1 MKRGIRIKLF
11 TQAAAFVAAFLLA
24 TIGAKAQTKNFYFPQ
39 VRIEIQISK
48 DGSFAVDEYRTY
60 EFQGSFSWAAI
71 WIPLRVSR
79 QEYKYQV
86 SIEDFK
92 VLDEA
97 DRVLRSEASR
107 KGDRF
112 EAKWYYRAQNARRT
126 FHIHYRIKGGIISY
140 PQVSELYWQVI
151 GSEWDKPAKSVI
163 INIHLPEP
171 VKDKSEILVYGHGPL
186 SGKVTIVDRRTARF
200 TVGNLPARQYV
211 EIRMVWPAGMISGV
225 PSSGHTLASIKREEA
240 AFVQKTIEQAR
251 RAQEAKARK
260 KKTFKYILYAW
271 LIWLVLAPLIW
282 LYFYLRYWKRVGK
295 DYSFD
300 DIPDY
305 YRQLPSELF
314 PSLVEV
320 LLREGSSPT
329 PRAFTATIFDLARR
343 GYLELEDRI
352 VEKKHLLGSKK
363 EVETTITLKKDYL
376 NDSKLLPFERQV
388 LDLLFSTVA
397 QGKREKGAKLK
408 LDELKYYLK
417 KEPRSFQKWFQKWQK
432 EIKQES
438 KKLQFIEPLSIR
450 VKNVFLVVSI
460 PVAIAT
466 LNPILGLLAGLLTPR
481 IKRRAFPWAREYELW
496 KALGR
501 FLDDFSNF
509 KDLPPEAYKLWE
521 HYLVFGIIFGNAKKI
536 LKMLPVVLKD
546 ERAAVPTWYYGLSGA
561 ALARAGSIAS
571 MISSIESMATS
582 IQQAST
588 SAAHYSSG
596 SGGGFSAGG
605 GGGGGG
611 GGGTA
616 G

>member
-1 MKRGIRIKLF
+1 
-11 TQAAAFVAAFLLA
+11 LA
-24 TIGAKAQTKNFYFPQ
+24 GW
-39 VRIEIQISK
+39 
-48 DGSFAVDEYRTY
+48 DG
-60 EFQGSFSWAAI
+60 
-71 WIPLRVSR
+71 
-79 QEYKYQV
+79 
-86 SIEDFK
+86 
-92 VLDEA
+92 
-97 DRVLRSEASR
+97 LRSSFQPPHSCFNKSR
-107 KGDRF
+107 
-112 EAKWYYRAQNARRT
+112 
-126 FHIHYRIKGGIISY
+126 
-140 PQVSELYWQVI
+140 
-151 GSEWDKPAKSVI
+151 
-163 INIHLPEP
+163 
-171 VKDKSEILVYGHGPL
+171 
-186 SGKVTIVDRRTARF
+186 
-200 TVGNLPARQYV
+200 
-211 EIRMVWPAGMISGV
+211 
-225 PSSGHTLASIKREEA
+225 HTLASIKREEA
-240 AFVQKTIEQAR
+240 AFVQKTIERAR
-251 RAQEAKARK
+251 QAQEAKARK
-260 KKTFKYILYAW
+260 KKTFRYILYAW

-305 YRQLPSELF
+305 YRQLPSDLW
-314 PSLVEV
+314 PALVEV
-320 LLREGSSPT
+320 LLREGREAT
-329 PRAFTATIFDLARR
+329 PRAFTATIFDLAGR

-376 NDSKLLPFERQV
+376 NDSKLLPYERQV

-397 QGKREKGAKLK
+397 QQKREKGTKFK
-408 LDELKYYLK
+408 LDELKHYLK
-417 KEPRSFQKWFQKWQK
+417 REPRSFQKWFQKWQR
-432 EIKQES
+432 EIQQES
-438 KKLQFIEPLSIR
+438 KKLQFIESQSIR

-466 LNPILGLLAGLLTPR
+466 LNPILGLLVGLLTPR
-481 IKRRAFPWAREYELW
+481 IKRRAFRWAREYELW

-521 HYLVFGIIFGNAKKI
+521 HYLVFGLIFGNAKKI

-546 ERAAVPTWYYGLSGA
+546 ERAVVPVWYYGASGA
-561 ALARAGSIAS
+561 ALTRTGSIAS
-571 MISSIESMATS
+571 MISSIESMASS